1 MRLRNVKDAKERID
15 EAKKLI
21 MDIPR
26 NEKYPLDQVFNDG
39 KPLEIEIGA
48 GKGQFSHSLAKR
60 QKATN
65 HIAIEKFDSVII
77 RALEKLQEDP
87 VDNLF
92 LARCDAEQLSDF
104 FGSNTVDKIYLNFS
118 DPWPK
123 ARHEK
128 RRLTHENFLK
138 QYEEILKPEGV
149 IEFKTDNRSLFE
161 FSIQSLNHYGMVFE
175 FISLD
180 LHKDDIEDNI
190 VTEFEERFSKHGP
203 IYKLIAR
210 FKRGGN

>member
-21 MDIPR
+21 IDIPR
-26 NEKYPLDQVFNDG
+26 NEKYPLDQVFKND

-48 GKGQFSHSLAKR
+48 GKGQFSHTLAAR
-60 QKATN
+60 QKTTN

-77 RALEKLQEDP
+77 RALEKLQDEP
-87 VDNLF
+87 LDNLF

-104 FGSNTVDKIYLNFS
+104 FMPNTVNKIYLNFS

-138 QYEEILKPEGV
+138 QYEDILKEDGV
-149 IEFKTDNRSLFE
+149 IEFKTDNRKLFE
-161 FSIQSLNHYGMVFE
+161 FSLVSMNQYGMIFDQ
-175 FISLD
+175 ISLD
-180 LHKDDIEDNI
+180 LHAADDEDNI

-203 IYKLIAR
+203 IYKLVAR